1 MRHLPNRLKS
11 PMIFVSLGQNIMLKI
26 QENYSLN
33 NLTTIKVGGAASF
46 FARVKN
52 VNELKEALEYAHHH
66 SLNIFV
72 ISGGS
77 NVVVSEHGFH
87 GLAIQIN
94 INGFEVVRENKQ
106 QAVLKIGAGEVWDKV
121 VKRAVANGWWG
132 IENLS
137 WIPGRIGACAVQ
149 NSGAYGQEISD
160 VIDEIKA
167 LEIASGKIKI
177 FKKDKC
183 EYGYRQSVFNTRI
196 AGKFIIVEVVLKLS
210 KKENLKIDYPDVKK
224 YFKERSLEQPSLRQ
238 IRQAIIYTRSNKLPD
253 MSKVGNAGS
262 FFKNVMISRS
272 EFQGLVKN
280 LEKNFGQSEA
290 DKAVELKEKFKIAG
304 GVKIPTAWLI
314 DICGL
319 KGTQVG
325 YVKVYEKQ
333 PLVLVTEPSKATA
346 DEVMRLFRKVRQAVY
361 QKTGMKLLPEP
372 RLVGFTDEELEG
384 YFKLDEN
391 RYS

>member
-1 MRHLPNRLKS
+1 
-11 PMIFVSLGQNIMLKI
+11 MLKI

-33 NLTTIKVGGAASF
+33 NLTTIKVGGAARF
-46 FARVKN
+46 FARIKN
-52 VNELKEALEYAHHH
+52 VDELKEALEYAHHH

-77 NVVVSEHGFH
+77 NVVVSDNGFP

-94 INGFEVVRENKQ
+94 INGFEVVRENKKDV
-106 QAVLKIGAGEVWDKV
+106 VLKIGAGEVWDKV

-160 VIDEIKA
+160 VIDELKV
-167 LEIASGKIKI
+167 LEIASGEIKI
-177 FKKDKC
+177 FEKDEC
-183 EYGYRQSVFNTRI
+183 GYGYRTSIFNT
-196 AGKFIIVEVVLKLS
+196 GKRDQYIIVAVVLKLKKQGTIS
-210 KKENLKIDYPDVKK
+210 KGQGINNLAKIDYPDVKK
-224 YFKERSLEQPSLRQ
+224 YFEERGLEQPSLQQ
-238 IRQAIIYTRSNKLPD
+238 IRQAIIYIRSNKLPD

-262 FFKNVMISRS
+262 FFKNIVVSGK
-272 EFQGLVKN
+272 EYDDF
-280 LEKNFGQSEA
+280 LEKIRENFGDEEVG
-290 DKAVELKEKFKIAG
+290 KAEELKEKYRLGKEIKIL
-304 GVKIPTAWLI
+304 TAWLI

-319 KGTQVG
+319 KGAQVG

-361 QKTGMKLLPEP
+361 QKTCMKLLPEP
-372 RLVGFTDEELEG
+372 RLVGFTDEELKG
-384 YFKLDEN
+384 YFEIN
-391 RYS
+391 

>member
-1 MRHLPNRLKS
+1 
-11 PMIFVSLGQNIMLKI
+11 MLKI

-33 NLTTIKVGGAASF
+33 NLTTIKVGGAARF
-46 FARVKN
+46 FARIKN
-52 VNELKEALEYAHHH
+52 VDELKEALEYAQHH

-77 NVVVSEHGFH
+77 NVVVSDNGFP

-94 INGFEVVRENKQ
+94 INGFEVVRENKKDV
-106 QAVLKIGAGEVWDKV
+106 VLKIGAGEVWDKV
-121 VKRAVANGWWG
+121 VKRTVANGWWG

-160 VIDEIKA
+160 VIDELKV
-167 LEIASGKIKI
+167 LEIASGEIKI
-177 FKKDKC
+177 FEKDEC
-183 EYGYRQSVFNTRI
+183 GYGYRTSIFNT
-196 AGKFIIVEVVLKLS
+196 GKRDQYIIVAVVLKLKKQGTIS
-210 KKENLKIDYPDVKK
+210 KGQGINNLAKIDYPDVKK
-224 YFKERSLEQPSLRQ
+224 YFEERGLEQPSLQQ
-238 IRQAIIYTRSNKLPD
+238 IRQAIIYIRSNKLPD

-262 FFKNVMISRS
+262 FFKNIVVSGK
-272 EFQGLVKN
+272 EYDDF
-280 LEKNFGQSEA
+280 LEKIRENFGDEEVG
-290 DKAVELKEKFKIAG
+290 KAEELKEKYRLGKEIKIL
-304 GVKIPTAWLI
+304 TAWLI

-319 KGTQVG
+319 KGAQVG

-372 RLVGFTDEELEG
+372 RLVGFTDEELKG
-384 YFKLDEN
+384 YFEIN
-391 RYS
+391 

>member
-1 MRHLPNRLKS
+1 
-11 PMIFVSLGQNIMLKI
+11 MLKI

-33 NLTTIKVGGAASF
+33 NLTTIKVGGAARF
-46 FARVKN
+46 FARIKN
-52 VNELKEALEYAHHH
+52 VDELKEALEYAHHH

-77 NVVVSEHGFH
+77 NVVVSDNGFP

-94 INGFEVVRENKQ
+94 INGFEVVRENKKDV
-106 QAVLKIGAGEVWDKV
+106 VLKIGAGEVWDKV

-160 VIDEIKA
+160 VIDELKV
-167 LEIASGKIKI
+167 LEIASGEIKI
-177 FKKDKC
+177 FEKDEC
-183 EYGYRQSVFNTRI
+183 GYGYRTSIFNT
-196 AGKFIIVEVVLKLS
+196 GKRDQYIIVAVVLKLKKQGTIS
-210 KKENLKIDYPDVKK
+210 KGQGINNLAKIDYPDVKK
-224 YFKERSLEQPSLRQ
+224 YFEERGLEQPSLQQ
-238 IRQAIIYTRSNKLPD
+238 IRQAIIYIRSNKLPD

-262 FFKNVMISRS
+262 FFKNIVVSGK
-272 EFQGLVKN
+272 EYDDF
-280 LEKNFGQSEA
+280 LEKIRENFGDEEVG
-290 DKAVELKEKFKIAG
+290 KAEELKEKYRLGKEIKIL
-304 GVKIPTAWLI
+304 TAWLI

-319 KGTQVG
+319 KGAQVG

-372 RLVGFTDEELEG
+372 RLVGFTDEELKG
-384 YFKLDEN
+384 YFEIN
-391 RYS
+391 

>member
-1 MRHLPNRLKS
+1 
-11 PMIFVSLGQNIMLKI
+11 LGQNIMLKI

-33 NLTTIKVGGAASF
+33 NLTTIKVGGAARF
-46 FARVKN
+46 FARVKS
-52 VNELKEALEYAHHH
+52 VDELKEALKYAQHH

-77 NVVVSEHGFH
+77 NVVVSDHGFP

-121 VKRAVANGWWG
+121 VKRAVANSWWG

-167 LEIASGKIKI
+167 LEIASRKIKI

-183 EYGYRQSVFNTRI
+183 KYGYRQSVFNTRI
-196 AGKFIIVEVVLKLS
+196 AGKFIVVEVVLKLS

-224 YFKERSLEQPSLRQ
+224 YFEERGIRHPSLQQ
-238 IRQAIIYTRSNKLPD
+238 IRQAIIYIRSNKLPD

-262 FFKNVMISRS
+262 FFKNVVISQS

-325 YVKVYEKQ
+325 HAKVYEKQ

-372 RLVGFTDEELEG
+372 RLVGFTDKELEG
-384 YFKLDEN
+384 YFKLNEN
-391 RYS
+391 RYL

>member
-1 MRHLPNRLKS
+1 
-11 PMIFVSLGQNIMLKI
+11 MLKI

-33 NLTTIKVGGAASF
+33 NLTTIKVGGAARF
-46 FARVKN
+46 FARIKN
-52 VNELKEALEYAHHH
+52 VDELKEALEYAQHH

-77 NVVVSEHGFH
+77 NVVVSDNGFP

-94 INGFEVVRENKQ
+94 INGFEVVRENKKDV
-106 QAVLKIGAGEVWDKV
+106 VLKIGAGEVWDKV

-160 VIDEIKA
+160 VIDELKV
-167 LEIASGKIKI
+167 LEIASGEIKI
-177 FKKDKC
+177 FEKDEC
-183 EYGYRQSVFNTRI
+183 GYGYRTSIFNT
-196 AGKFIIVEVVLKLS
+196 GKRDQYIIVAVVLKLKKQGTIS
-210 KKENLKIDYPDVKK
+210 KGQGINNLAKIDYPDVKK
-224 YFKERSLEQPSLRQ
+224 YFEERGLEQPSLQQ
-238 IRQAIIYTRSNKLPD
+238 IRQAIIYIRSNKLPD

-262 FFKNVMISRS
+262 FFKNIVVSGK
-272 EFQGLVKN
+272 EYDDF
-280 LEKNFGQSEA
+280 LEKIRENFGDEEVG
-290 DKAVELKEKFKIAG
+290 KAEELKEKYRLGKEIKIL
-304 GVKIPTAWLI
+304 TAWLI

-319 KGTQVG
+319 KGAQVG

-372 RLVGFTDEELEG
+372 RLVGFTDEELKG
-384 YFKLDEN
+384 YFEIN
-391 RYS
+391 

>member
-1 MRHLPNRLKS
+1 
-11 PMIFVSLGQNIMLKI
+11 MLKI

-33 NLTTIKVGGAASF
+33 NLTTIKVGGAARF
-46 FARVKN
+46 FARIKN
-52 VNELKEALEYAHHH
+52 VDELKEALEYAHHH

-77 NVVVSEHGFH
+77 NVVVSDNGFP

-94 INGFEVVRENKQ
+94 INGFEVVRENKKDV
-106 QAVLKIGAGEVWDKV
+106 VLKIGAGEVWDKV

-160 VIDEIKA
+160 VIDELKV
-167 LEIASGKIKI
+167 LEIASGEIKI
-177 FKKDKC
+177 FEKDEC
-183 EYGYRQSVFNTRI
+183 GYGYRTSIFNT
-196 AGKFIIVEVVLKLS
+196 GKRDQYIIVAVVLKLKKQGTIS
-210 KKENLKIDYPDVKK
+210 KGQGINNLAKIDYPDVKK
-224 YFKERSLEQPSLRQ
+224 YFEERGLEQPSLQQ
-238 IRQAIIYTRSNKLPD
+238 IREAIIYIRSNKLPD

-262 FFKNVMISRS
+262 FFKNIVVSGK
-272 EFQGLVKN
+272 EYDDF
-280 LEKNFGQSEA
+280 LEKIRENFGDEEVG
-290 DKAVELKEKFKIAG
+290 KAEELKEKYRLGKEIKIL
-304 GVKIPTAWLI
+304 TAWLI

-319 KGTQVG
+319 KGAQVG

-372 RLVGFTDEELEG
+372 RLVGFTDEELKG
-384 YFKLDEN
+384 YFEIN
-391 RYS
+391 

>member
-1 MRHLPNRLKS
+1 
-11 PMIFVSLGQNIMLKI
+11 
-26 QENYSLN
+26 
-33 NLTTIKVGGAASF
+33 
-46 FARVKN
+46 
-52 VNELKEALEYAHHH
+52 
-66 SLNIFV
+66 
-72 ISGGS
+72 
-77 NVVVSEHGFH
+77 
-87 GLAIQIN
+87 
-94 INGFEVVRENKQ
+94 NKQ